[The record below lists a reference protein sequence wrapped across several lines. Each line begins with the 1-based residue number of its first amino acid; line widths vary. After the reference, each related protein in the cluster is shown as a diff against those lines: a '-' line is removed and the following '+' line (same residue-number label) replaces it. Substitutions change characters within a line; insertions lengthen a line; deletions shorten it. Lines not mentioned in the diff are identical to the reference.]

1 VQANGYLEDV
11 LGEDVLGL
19 VLVLPPDEALLED
32 VPPPEAF
39 AFSIASNSARL
50 TLPSWFVSTLL
61 KSYWV
66 LALVPEE
73 ALLFLV
79 SPAAYAAP
87 LARARIDTPSNK
99 GLIAFM

>member
-1 VQANGYLEDV
+1 
-11 LGEDVLGL
+11 
-19 VLVLPPDEALLED
+19 
-32 VPPPEAF
+32 
-39 AFSIASNSARL
+39 
-50 TLPSWFVSTLL
+50 L
-61 KSYWV
+61 KSYLV
-66 LALVPEE
+66 LALVLAPEE